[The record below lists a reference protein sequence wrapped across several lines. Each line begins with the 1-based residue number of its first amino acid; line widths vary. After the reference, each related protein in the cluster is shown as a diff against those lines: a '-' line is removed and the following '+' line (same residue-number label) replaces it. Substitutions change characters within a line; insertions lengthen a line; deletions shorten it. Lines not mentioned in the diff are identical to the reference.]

1 MKFTLRFLMMA
12 LVAMV
17 SFSAEA
23 TTYTVTQQGLTFS
36 PNQLT
41 VEVGDIVLFQWTSG
55 NHTTTSATVPPG
67 AATWDALLTSSM
79 QTFEYTVTVEGI
91 YGYVCTPH
99 ALAGMVGGF
108 MAVLPSSAK
117 TQVQANFTMSAGT
130 SANGNLFVT
139 LENATSD
146 MATVTLVDITG
157 RNAMTL
163 HHGAISDATFTIR
176 QEVAVLQRGIYFVR
190 FDEGA
195 RVVTRKV
202 LIQ

>member
-1 MKFTLRFLMMA
+1 MKYTLRVIMFLSVA
-12 LVAMV
+12 LLG
-17 SFSAEA
+17 FSASA
-23 TTYTVTQQGLTFS
+23 TTHTITQQSLTFS

-55 NHTTTSATVPPG
+55 NHTTTSASVPAG

-108 MAVLPSSAK
+108 MAVLPSSARAH
-117 TQVQANFTMSAGT
+117 VPANLSMTAGT
-130 SANGNLFVT
+130 SANGQLFVT
-139 LENATSD
+139 LENATTD

-176 QEVAVLQRGIYFVR
+176 QDVAVLQRGIYFVR
-190 FDEGA
+190 FDEGS

>member
-12 LVAMV
+12 LVAMI
-17 SFSAEA
+17 SFSAAA

-36 PNQLT
+36 PNQLP
-41 VEVGDIVLFQWTSG
+41 VEVGGIVL
-55 NHTTTSATVPPG
+55 SATVPPG

>member
-1 MKFTLRFLMMA
+1 MKYTLHFIMFLS
-12 LVAMV
+12 VAV
-17 SFSAEA
+17 LGLSASA
-23 TTYTVTQQGLTFS
+23 TTHTITQQSLTFS
-36 PNQLT
+36 PSQLT
-41 VEVGDIVLFQWTSG
+41 VEVGDVILFQWTSG

-67 AATWDALLTSSM
+67 AATWDELLTASM
-79 QTFEYTVTVEGI
+79 PTYEYTVTVEGI

-108 MAVLPSSAK
+108 MAVLPSSAR
-117 TQVQANFTMSAGT
+117 TQVPANLSMTAGT
-130 SANGNLFVT
+130 SANGQLFVT
-139 LENATSD
+139 LENATTD

-163 HHGAISDATFTIR
+163 HHGAISDATYTIR
-176 QEVAVLQRGIYFVR
+176 QDIAMIQRGIYFVR

>member
-1 MKFTLRFLMMA
+1 MISTPA
-12 LVAMV
+12 L
-17 SFSAEA
+17 A

-55 NHTTTSATVPPG
+55 NHTTTSASVPPG

-139 LENATSD
+139 LENAMTD

-176 QEVAVLQRGIYFVR
+176 QDVAVLQRGIYFVR

>member
-1 MKFTLRFLMMA
+1 MKFSLRFLMIA
-12 LVAMV
+12 LVAMI
-17 SFSAEA
+17 STSALA
-23 TTYTVTQQGLTFS
+23 TTYTVTQEGLTFS

-55 NHTTTSATVPPG
+55 NHTTTSVSVPPG

-79 QTFEYTVTVEGI
+79 QTFEYTVTAEGI
-91 YGYVCTPH
+91 YVYQCTPH
-99 ALAGMVGGF
+99 ALAGMIGGF

-117 TQVQANFTMSAGT
+117 TQVQANFAMSAGT

-176 QEVAVLQRGIYFVR
+176 QDVAVLQRGIYFVR